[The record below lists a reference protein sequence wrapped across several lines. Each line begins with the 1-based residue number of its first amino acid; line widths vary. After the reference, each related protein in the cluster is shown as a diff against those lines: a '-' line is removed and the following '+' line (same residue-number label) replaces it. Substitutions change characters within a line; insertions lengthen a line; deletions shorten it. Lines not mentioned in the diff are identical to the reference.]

1 MADKYDPSE
10 SPPPPPLPSL
20 SCSLELQ
27 RSACLTGTAAVSPFR
42 SHGLIDGLSACVCVL
57 FCLPVRLVG
66 KGSFGSVYLVSR
78 RRDKAQ
84 FVLKNM
90 QIKNVPDKELE
101 VSTNTSMSCKHG
113 GRCASRSM

>member
-1 MADKYDPSE
+1 
-10 SPPPPPLPSL
+10 
-20 SCSLELQ
+20 
-27 RSACLTGTAAVSPFR
+27 
-42 SHGLIDGLSACVCVL
+42 
-57 FCLPVRLVG
+57 VG

-101 VSTNTSMSCKHG
+101 VSNEHEHG
-113 GRCASRSM
+113 EQRAWGELCAAGACDSLIALDLPSYSSFVRSSSRIKTKWRC